1 MISFDLRCGSDHVFE
16 AWFRS
21 SADYDGQAATGLIAC
36 PLCSD
41 TSIAKAVM
49 APNVAGKGNRAVAL
63 PSPAAAPAADAAA
76 LPVPMMAGAMPPMP
90 PAVRAVLSAIA
101 SAQAEALPRS
111 TWVGD
116 RFAVEARAIHE
127 RAADGDQGTPAPLI
141 HGRAT
146 SDEAEA
152 LIDDGIMV
160 MPLLVPIVP
169 PEARN

>member
-1 MISFDLRCGSDHVFE
+1 MILFDLRCATGHVFE

-21 SADYDGQAATGLIAC
+21 GTDYDSQQARHLIAC
-36 PLCSD
+36 PTCGSD
-41 TSIAKAVM
+41 AVAKAVM
-49 APNVAGKGNRAVAL
+49 APNVGAKGNSARATPPVAL
-63 PSPAAAPAADAAA
+63 PSAPQTS
-76 LPVPMMAGAMPPMP
+76 LPVPMMAGGAPALPPVIQAMFH
-90 PAVRAVLSAIA
+90 AIA

-116 RFAVEARAIHE
+116 RFAAEARAIHNATLE
-127 RAADGDQGTPAPLI
+127 SDADTPAPLI

-146 SDEAEA
+146 PDEAEA

-160 MPLLVPIVP
+160 MPLLVPVVP